1 MEKSV
6 VDPNLT
12 LLLVEDNDID
22 VMVLQRLLR
31 RQRIDLPIV
40 HVTNGEEALEL
51 LRTPTGPTRLAP
63 PYVILL
69 DLNMP
74 RMNGFEFLDELAG
87 DPTFAEVPI
96 FILSTSKNV
105 HDQETAKGYRIR
117 GYFVKPIDER
127 ALSEV
132 LQTSGSAEA

>member
-1 MEKSV
+1 M

-12 LLLVEDNDID
+12 ILLVEDNDID
-22 VMVLQRLLR
+22 VLVLQRLLR
-31 RQRIDLPIV
+31 RQNIDLPIV
-40 HVTNGEEALEL
+40 HVNNGEEALEL
-51 LRTPTGPTRLAP
+51 LRVPVDPPRLAP

-74 RMNGFEFLDELAG
+74 RMNGFEFLDELAD

-96 FILSTSKNV
+96 FILSTSRNV

-132 LQTSGSAEA
+132 LGTSEPGET